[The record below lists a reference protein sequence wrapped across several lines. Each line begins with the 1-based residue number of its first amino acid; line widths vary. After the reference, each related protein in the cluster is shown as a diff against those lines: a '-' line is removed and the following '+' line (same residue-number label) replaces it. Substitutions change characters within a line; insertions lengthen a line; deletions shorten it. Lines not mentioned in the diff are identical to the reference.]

1 MTDLFDNKYQLG
13 RILIQTV
20 DSAEPGNSWVSALA
34 VTQIEGNVE
43 VWYSPDLTEV
53 YDEYEED
60 YDDDYDD
67 DENEPYLLG
76 SIEGELDLRKLVSW
90 LSFNKPEGFYFD
102 EIKIKGVRGLWKDLI
117 KISLNE
123 EYSETLD
130 HLLTLS
136 DKELKLFW
144 KKNDF
149 FKHESYHINDVLDR
163 INSLIE
169 EEIYEA
175 DLSDLTF
182 AEVLK
187 HSKVKDP
194 FNLGSLEEALDEI
207 IEEALEEEIE
217 V

>member
-1 MTDLFDNKYQLG
+1 MTDLFDNKYQPG

-20 DSAEPGNSWVSALA
+20 GSGGPGNSWVSAIA
-34 VTQIEGNVE
+34 FTQTEGNVE

-53 YDEYEED
+53 YGEYEED

-67 DENEPYLLG
+67 EENEPYLLG

-90 LSFNKPEGFYFD
+90 LSFNKPEDFYFD
-102 EIKIKGVRGLWKDLI
+102 EIKIQGVKGFWKDLI
-117 KISLNE
+117 EISLYE

-130 HLLTLS
+130 HLLSLS

-149 FKHESYHINDVLDR
+149 FKHESHYIKDVLDQ
-163 INSLIE
+163 INSLVDE
-169 EEIYEA
+169 KIYEA
-175 DLSDLTF
+175 DLGDLTF

-187 HSKVKDP
+187 HPKVKDH
-194 FNLGSLEEALDEI
+194 FNLISVEKALDTL
-207 IEEALEEEIE
+207 IEESLEEEIE

>member
-1 MTDLFDNKYQLG
+1 MTDLFDNKYQPG

-20 DSAEPGNSWVSALA
+20 GSGGPGNSWVSAIA

-43 VWYSPDLTEV
+43 VWYCSDLTEV
-53 YDEYEED
+53 YDNEYEDED
-60 YDDDYDD
+60 
-67 DENEPYLLG
+67 NEPYLLG

-102 EIKIKGVRGLWKDLI
+102 EITIKGVKGFWKDLI
-117 KISLNE
+117 EISLYK

-130 HLLTLS
+130 HLLSLN

-149 FKHESYHINDVLDR
+149 FKHESHYIKDVLDQ
-163 INSLIE
+163 INSLVDE
-169 EEIYEA
+169 KIYEA

-187 HSKVKDP
+187 HPKVKNH
-194 FNLGSLEEALDEI
+194 FNLTSLEKALDTL
-207 IEEALEEEIE
+207 IEESLEEEIE

>member
-1 MTDLFDNKYQLG
+1 MTDLFDNKYQPG

-20 DSAEPGNSWVSALA
+20 GSAGPGNSWVSALA

-53 YDEYEED
+53 YDDEYEDED
-60 YDDDYDD
+60 
-67 DENEPYLLG
+67 NEPYLLG

-117 KISLNE
+117 EISLNE

-194 FNLGSLEEALDEI
+194 FNLGSLEEALEEI